1 MISKTIIAVL
11 ALAQCAGIFAQ
22 GTLADYKRVYSLYDK
37 FNDGNVYNS
46 PSDMHWKDS
55 SNVFGYAIHTPN
67 GERFTV
73 INAEN
78 KVKKVFESRDSMNSI
93 LTYMEELNQYDT
105 TDVAPT
111 VHAVEQYNVM
121 REDVPHQS
129 FTNEEAL
136 MNAPE
141 KEDGYFKV
149 PKII

>member
-1 MISKTIIAVL
+1 MKITTEEAQKIAL
-11 ALAQCAGIFAQ
+11 LSRLSFADED
-22 GTLADYKRVYSLYDK
+22 LEK
-37 FNDGNVYNS
+37 
-46 PSDMHWKDS
+46 M
-55 SNVFGYAIHTPN
+55 
-67 GERFTV
+67 
-73 INAEN
+73 
-78 KVKKVFESRDSMNSI
+78 RDSMNSI

-129 FTNEEAL
+129 VTNEEAL

>member
-1 MISKTIIAVL
+1 MKITTEEAQKIAL
-11 ALAQCAGIFAQ
+11 LSRLSFADED
-22 GTLADYKRVYSLYDK
+22 LEK
-37 FNDGNVYNS
+37 
-46 PSDMHWKDS
+46 M
-55 SNVFGYAIHTPN
+55 
-67 GERFTV
+67 
-73 INAEN
+73 
-78 KVKKVFESRDSMNSI
+78 RDSMNSI

-121 REDVPHQS
+121 REDVQHQS

>member
-1 MISKTIIAVL
+1 MKITTEEAQKIAL
-11 ALAQCAGIFAQ
+11 LSRLSFADED
-22 GTLADYKRVYSLYDK
+22 LEK
-37 FNDGNVYNS
+37 
-46 PSDMHWKDS
+46 M
-55 SNVFGYAIHTPN
+55 
-67 GERFTV
+67 
-73 INAEN
+73 
-78 KVKKVFESRDSMNSI
+78 RDSMNSI

-121 REDVPHQS
+121 REDVSHQS

-136 MNAPE
+136 MNAPA

>member
-1 MISKTIIAVL
+1 MKITTEEAQKIAL
-11 ALAQCAGIFAQ
+11 LSRLSFADED
-22 GTLADYKRVYSLYDK
+22 LEK
-37 FNDGNVYNS
+37 
-46 PSDMHWKDS
+46 M
-55 SNVFGYAIHTPN
+55 
-67 GERFTV
+67 
-73 INAEN
+73 
-78 KVKKVFESRDSMNSI
+78 RDSMNSI

-129 FTNEEAL
+129 LTNEEAL

>member
-1 MISKTIIAVL
+1 MKITTEEAQKIAL
-11 ALAQCAGIFAQ
+11 LSRLSFADED
-22 GTLADYKRVYSLYDK
+22 LEK
-37 FNDGNVYNS
+37 
-46 PSDMHWKDS
+46 M
-55 SNVFGYAIHTPN
+55 
-67 GERFTV
+67 
-73 INAEN
+73 
-78 KVKKVFESRDSMNSI
+78 RDSMNSI

-121 REDVPHQS
+121 REGVPHQS